1 MKIVLEAFQSYVEQR
16 NICGGLNV
24 SGILIVVQGGFRKF
38 FYFIF
43 LCEIRSKA
51 EYYIKNDWELGKT

>member
-16 NICGGLNV
+16 NICGGLKV
-24 SGILIVVQGGFRKF
+24 SGILIVVKGGFRKF
-38 FYFIF
+38 CYFFF